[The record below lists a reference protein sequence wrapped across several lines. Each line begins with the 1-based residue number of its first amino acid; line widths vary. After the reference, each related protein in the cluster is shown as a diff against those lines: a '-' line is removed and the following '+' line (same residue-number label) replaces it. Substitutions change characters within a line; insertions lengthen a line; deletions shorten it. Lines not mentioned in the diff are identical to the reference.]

1 MPQGRHVCPKEWTC
15 ALESL
20 TIACCATKENSNCSK
35 MDIFVINDVEIDG
48 GVGFPKDKGDRIPQR
63 SFGRW
68 EVRWGAS
75 NKRGW

>member
-1 MPQGRHVCPKEWTC
+1 
-15 ALESL
+15 
-20 TIACCATKENSNCSK
+20 

-63 SFGRW
+63 RFGRW

>member
-1 MPQGRHVCPKEWTC
+1 MCAPRNGR

-35 MDIFVINDVEIDG
+35 MDIFVIMMWRLM
-48 GVGFPKDKGDRIPQR
+48 GVWPSKDKGDRIPQR
-63 SFGRW
+63 RFGRW